1 MDQDLKQRLVG
12 AVVITALA
20 AIFVPMLFDDP
31 IEPDERYQNLEI
43 PALPPEMIEETIDEM
58 VLNSGDVIQ
67 GFDSEV
73 REEAVSRPSD
83 ITAPQRW
90 FLQVGIFSQQ
100 ENALGLRD
108 RLRAKGYRASAVS
121 VQNEGSEMFR
131 VLVGPE
137 LVESKLQRVQRNIER
152 DFDIKGIL
160 FRESE

>member
-20 AIFVPMLFDDP
+20 AILFDDP

-43 PALPPEMIEETIDEM
+43 PALPPEMIKETIDET

-152 DFDIKGIL
+152 DFDIKGI
-160 FRESE
+160 